1 MTKQEKK
8 AERQRQIND
17 FITEH
22 GVEHLDDFI
31 MDKIEESR
39 LRLGIFWFTI
49 LCVVST
55 LFIGVILTR

>member
-8 AERQRQIND
+8 AERQKQIND
-17 FITEH
+17 FITEN

-39 LRLGIFWFTI
+39 LKLGIFWFTI